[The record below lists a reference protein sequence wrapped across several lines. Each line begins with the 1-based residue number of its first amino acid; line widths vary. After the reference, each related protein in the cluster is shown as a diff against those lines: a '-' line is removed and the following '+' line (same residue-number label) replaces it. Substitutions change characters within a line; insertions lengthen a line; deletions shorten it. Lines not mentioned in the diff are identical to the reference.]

1 MIIDTH
7 VHIFPEKIVTN
18 AVKELK
24 RQYGVNATGSATV
37 GIRSGMNKANVDA

>member
-24 RQYGVNATGSATV
+24 RQYSVNAIGSATV
-37 GIRSGMNKANVDA
+37 GIRPGMRKSKC